1 MEFKIY
7 VSVANVQVSEWG
19 CTDDFSGLRRR
30 ISGLHFSLAHMSQT
44 EMSVY
49 TVHATPKTNDLAFH
63 LVKVPK
69 DNSYLV

>member
-7 VSVANVQVSEWG
+7 VSLANMQVSEWE

-30 ISGLHFSLAHMSQT
+30 ISGLHFSLAH
-44 EMSVY
+44 MSVY

-69 DNSYLV
+69 DSSYLV